1 MKQSNMNDN
10 LQLAA
15 SVGVIIGLILVMY
28 EIRETNKIAENQA
41 AIEMNSLYSEWTKAM
56 MDESMAELW
65 LKSFD
70 SPEELTRV
78 DLIRLR
84 YTYFTALQAF
94 QTNHF
99 LWESGGLRMYP
110 EDTLYQDTRS
120 AFSGEVAQKFLLVN
134 HSDDDSAAATIMR
147 QAVLDSSPES
157 YLTTLDSMVP
167 PTANDEERN

>member
-28 EIRETNKIAENQA
+28 EIRETNTIAENQA

-65 LKSFD
+65 LKSID
-70 SPEELTRV
+70 SPEELTRI

-84 YTYFTALQAF
+84 YAYFTAMQAF

-99 LWESGGLRMYP
+99 LWESGGLRMYS
-110 EDTLYQDTRS
+110 EDTLYTDTQS
-120 AFSGEVAQKFLLVN
+120 AFSSEVGQRFILDILG
-134 HSDDDSAAATIMR
+134 DDDSASATIMR

-157 YLTTLDSMVP
+157 YLTTLDSLLP
-167 PTANDEERN
+167 PTADEEERN

>member
-1 MKQSNMNDN
+1 MQESKLNDY

-15 SVGVIIGLILVMY
+15 SIGVIIGLILVMY

-41 AIEMNSLYSEWTKAM
+41 AIEMNSLYSEWTKTM
-56 MDESMAELW
+56 MDEDMAELW
-65 LKSFD
+65 LKSID
-70 SPEELTRV
+70 RPEELTRV

-110 EDTLYQDTRS
+110 EDTLYEDTRS
-120 AFSGEVAQKFLLVN
+120 AFSSEVSRRFLLDN
-134 HSDDDSAAATIMR
+134 YSDDDSADAIIMR
-147 QAVLDSSPES
+147 QAVLDTSPER
-157 YLTTLDSMVP
+157 YLEMLDSMVP
-167 PTANDEERN
+167 QTANDEERN